1 MKTAY
6 LDHAA
11 TTRLDPEVR
20 AAMEPAFGPLFG
32 NPSSLHAAGRAAR
45 KAIEDARE
53 RIADRLGA
61 DPKEI
66 LFTSCATES
75 NNLALHGRND
85 VAISAVE
92 HPSVTEA
99 ARGAKIIPVDGTG
112 RIREIPAA
120 PFVSVMLANNEVG
133 TVQPIAEIAKAKRGL
148 LHVDAAQALG
158 KIPLS
163 LEGIDLLTF
172 SAHKIHGPKGIGGL
186 FVRKGTPLSPILS
199 GGGQEFEK
207 RAGTENVALILGL
220 ARAVELCRPENA
232 ARMEAHRARLWAGL
246 SKLPDVHLNG
256 HPSERLPSILNVSFD
271 GVDGE
276 AVILALD
283 AEGVYVS
290 TGSACASL
298 SMEVSPVLRAMGLSP
313 ERARAAIR
321 FSISWDTRDE
331 EIDLALEKV
340 PKVIERLRAISA
352 NYGR

>member
-6 LDHAA
+6 LDNAA
-11 TTRLDPEVR
+11 TTRLDPRVR
-20 AAMEPAFGPLFG
+20 EAMEPAFGPLFG

-53 RIADRLGA
+53 RIAARLGC

-75 NNLALHGRND
+75 NNLALHGRTG
-85 VAISAVE
+85 VAVSAVE
-92 HPSVTEA
+92 HPSVIEA
-99 ARGAKIIPVDGTG
+99 ARGATILPVDETG
-112 RIREIPAA
+112 RIREIPSA

-133 TVQPIAEIAKAKRGL
+133 TIQPIAEIAKAKRGL

-158 KIPLS
+158 KIPVS
-163 LEGIDLLTF
+163 LDGIDLLTF
-172 SAHKIHGPKGIGGL
+172 SGHKIHGPKGIGGL
-186 FVRKGTPLSPILS
+186 FVRKGTPLTPMLM

-220 ARAVELCRPENA
+220 ARSVELCDPRNL
-232 ARMEAHRARLWAGL
+232 EALRARLWKGL
-246 SKLPDVHLNG
+246 SQLPDVHLNG
-256 HPSERLPSILNVSFD
+256 HPTERLPSILNVSFD

-276 AVILALD
+276 AAILALD
-283 AEGVYVS
+283 AEGVQVS

-298 SMEVSPVLRAMGLSP
+298 SMEVSPVLRAMGLTP
-313 ERARAAIR
+313 ERARASIR
-321 FSISWDTRDE
+321 FSVSWDTREE

-340 PKVIERLRAISA
+340 PKVIGRLRAISA